1 MLNCGF
7 HFFQHARP
15 ALALAVFGIRAD
27 VFWPYFT
34 CAVLFAIGLTVIFT
48 RELAQKHGLDK
59 ILPFGRLF
67 YAIPMGVF
75 GTEHFTDTKLI
86 ASLVPRWMPW
96 HTFWVYVV
104 GTALI
109 AAALSIV
116 VQKYSRLAATLLGIM
131 FLLFVA
137 LMHIHNIVASHGA
150 RLFWTIAVR
159 EIAFSGGA
167 FAVAGAQMKRTASD
181 GAPWLVTLARF
192 FVGIPAI
199 VFGVEQFLHPTI
211 APGVPLD
218 KITPAWVP
226 GQLFWAYLTG
236 AALIICGACIAVN
249 MKARLAATLLGIAV
263 LLTVI
268 FIYLPIMIA
277 DLSNIG
283 DGLNFVADTLAFS
296 GAALILADAIR
307 ERTSYEASA

>member
-199 VFGVEQFLHPTI
+199 VLRRGAVSASHDCARRSAGQNNARMGSRATFL
-211 APGVPLD
+211 GLSD
-218 KITPAWVP
+218 
-226 GQLFWAYLTG
+226 GRGSDYLRRVY
-236 AALIICGACIAVN
+236 CGEYEG
-249 MKARLAATLLGIAV
+249 TLGGNPSGDCGSADSD
-263 LLTVI
+263 
-268 FIYLPIMIA
+268 FYLSPHY
-277 DLSNIG
+277 D
-283 DGLNFVADTLAFS
+283 
-296 GAALILADAIR
+296 R
-307 ERTSYEASA
+307 